1 MRKLDEKFVNL
12 KLYPNGKPAEAAQ
25 AGMLLTLY
33 YQIHCKSISC
43 NLFKAV
49 LVYF

>member
-1 MRKLDEKFVNL
+1 MSKIDEKFVNL
-12 KLYPNGKPAEAAQ
+12 KLYPNGKPAEA
-25 AGMLLTLY
+25 GTLLTLY
-33 YQIHCKSISC
+33 YQIHCKSISY